1 MATRRQVRIGVI
13 GAGLMGRELAVVCG
27 RWMQLVDHPVEPR
40 ITAVADVNP
49 AALDWFRQVGS
60 VTTLTDDWRQ
70 LVADPEVDILYI
82 AVPHDQH
89 QELYVEAAKAGKDF
103 LAEKPFGIDREAA
116 EAIMAALARSD
127 SFVRVSSELPYFPGA
142 QACFRLASSGALGDV
157 IEVRAGFAHSSDMD
171 RDKPVNWK
179 RRRSTCGEIGVMGD
193 LGMHVAHIPLRLGW
207 MPRTVYAMLDDIV
220 TDRPSPLDPAR
231 RDPCDTYDNALMAC
245 RVPQGE
251 RQFGMLWETK
261 RLAPGQ
267 TNTWWFEALGMDAGV
282 RFSTRYPTTVE
293 RFELHGKLQEW
304 IQFQP
309 GNVSAWPV
317 ISGAIFEFGFADALL
332 QMWAAYLAEWAGAL
346 GDRFGTATPEE
357 AYASHLV
364 FDAALRSGQA
374 NAVMTVG

>member
-60 VTTLTDDWRQ
+60 VTTLTDDWRR
-70 LVADPEVDILYI
+70 LVADPEVDVLYI

-89 QELYVEAAKAGKDF
+89 QELYVDAAKAGKDF

-157 IEVRAGFAHSSDMD
+157 IEARAGFAHSSDMD

-193 LGMHVAHIPLRLGW
+193 LGLHVAHIPLRLGW

-293 RFELHGKLQEW
+293 RFELHGKVQEW

>member
-13 GAGLMGRELAVVCG
+13 GTGLMGRELAVVCG

-60 VTTLTDDWRQ
+60 VTTLTDDWRR
-70 LVADPEVDILYI
+70 LVADPEVDVLYI

-89 QELYVEAAKAGKDF
+89 QELYVDAAKAGKDF

-157 IEVRAGFAHSSDMD
+157 IEARAGFAHSSDMD

-193 LGMHVAHIPLRLGW
+193 LGLHVAHIPLRLGW

-293 RFELHGKLQEW
+293 RFELHGKVQEW

>member
-60 VTTLTDDWRQ
+60 VTTLTDDWRR
-70 LVADPEVDILYI
+70 LVADPEVDVLYI

-157 IEVRAGFAHSSDMD
+157 IEARAGFAHSSDMD

-193 LGMHVAHIPLRLGW
+193 LGLHVAHIPLRLGW

-293 RFELHGKLQEW
+293 RFELHGKVQEW